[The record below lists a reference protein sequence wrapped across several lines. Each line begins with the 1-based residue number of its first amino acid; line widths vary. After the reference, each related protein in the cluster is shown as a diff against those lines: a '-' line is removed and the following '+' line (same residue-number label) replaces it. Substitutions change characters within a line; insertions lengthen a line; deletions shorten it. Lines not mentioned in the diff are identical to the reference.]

1 MPAGRLVILNGAPRA
16 GKSSIARALQQLAAV
31 PWINLGVDVVVA
43 ATPERLRPGIGL
55 RPGGERPDLE
65 AFVATSYAALF
76 DSHAAHL
83 RAGLNVVADLGIH
96 DDYSRPLGI
105 YADALARLAGLDVL
119 WVGVACPIEVIM
131 ARRNADPR
139 GGHYV
144 AGDGVPDPVR
154 RWQQAVHAGKRYD
167 LVVDGGSAPPAEGA
181 AAILAALKRQMPR
194 ATR

>member
-1 MPAGRLVILNGAPRA
+1 MRMLRLALALVIGGAL
-16 GKSSIARALQQLAAV
+16 SLWALLGRDFRTGD
-31 PWINLGVDVVVA
+31 NLLG
-43 ATPERLRPGIGL
+43 GIGVGL
-55 RPGGERPDLE
+55 VIVGMWYVSGHIGYVQEDPNTLQE
-65 AFVATSYAALF
+65 AFVATNYAALF

-181 AAILAALKRQMPR
+181 AAILAALERQMPR

>member
-43 ATPERLRPGIGL
+43 ATPERFRPGIGL

-65 AFVATSYAALF
+65 AFVATNYAALF

-181 AAILAALKRQMPR
+181 AAILAALERQMPR